1 MEWYES
7 IEAMMKQLT
16 AEDIDQI
23 FIIGW
28 ASIYRQFLPM
38 ADFIYL
44 TEIKKAYEGD
54 TSFPE
59 FEDEFTEVSREET
72 DEMDFVVYE
81 SNSA

>member
-1 MEWYES
+1 
-7 IEAMMKQLT
+7 MMKQLLS
-16 AEDIDQI
+16 EDIDQM

-44 TEIKKAYEGD
+44 TEIKKAYEWD
-54 TSFPE
+54 TSFPV
-59 FEDEFTEVSREET
+59 FEEEFTEVSREEN

-81 SNSA
+81 RNLA